1 MKEMIELQQQGLA
14 RGQESGGSVGGCTHG
29 NDPSDPEEGEA
40 REEEGWESGD
50 ECKWSSEDGEIG
62 EEVDEEEKETV

>member
-29 NDPSDPEEGEA
+29 NDPSDPEEGEE
-40 REEEGWESGD
+40 RESGD